1 MIVGEIRRYL
11 RDSCALKVGR
21 STKDLAYRA
30 LTAKE
35 ELKRSGSEPDNAAI
49 AEYLGCS
56 EKDVDEALGAIS
68 DPLSIYEPFSSVDG
82 EDLTL
87 SERIADPEGDSW
99 IDGIALKEALRHC
112 TKREAEILRIRYYNG
127 KTQTEAAM
135 QAGVSQAQIS
145 RIEKSALQKLRKYM
159 T

>member
-68 DPLSIYEPFSSVDG
+68 DP
-82 EDLTL
+82 
-87 SERIADPEGDSW
+87 EGDSW